1 MDQKFFSKTSFC
13 KLSLTLVFNK
23 IEPKNTETCFS
34 IEGLSFQGGAM

>member
-1 MDQKFFSKTSFC
+1 MDPNFILQNFWH
-13 KLSLTLVFNK
+13 KLSLTLIFNK